1 MHVRLFSLL
10 FLAYL
15 MTGCA
20 LFSNSGAEND
30 EDDLTRRVAQYPAPD
45 PEIKSMLSAYR
56 DSLDE
61 VMGRTIAE
69 VTDTIRFGQ
78 PESPLG
84 NIVAD
89 ALRFRASGELRTFIN
104 VGIIGQDSF
113 RIYFEPGTLTKGD
126 VYEFMPYEN
135 HLVVLTLSG
144 EMLKEL
150 AGQIA
155 VTGGS
160 PVSGLRFRLDDG
172 KASGVL
178 VNAEV
183 IDPGRHY
190 LVATSNYMADG
201 GGRFPAL
208 WKPLH
213 REDLEVS
220 IRDLYIDYFR
230 NKRELSPVTDGRIR
244 Q

>member
-1 MHVRLFSLL
+1 MHVRLFSLF
-10 FLAYL
+10 FLASL
-15 MTGCA
+15 ITGCA
-20 LFSNSGAEND
+20 LLSNSGAENND
-30 EDDLTRRVAQYPAPD
+30 ADLPRPEARYPAPD
-45 PEIKSMLSAYR
+45 PEIESMLSAYR

-61 VMGRTIAE
+61 AMGGVIAE
-69 VTDTIRFGQ
+69 VTDTIRFGR

-89 ALRFRASGELRTFIN
+89 ALRFRAAGELRKFIN
-104 VGIIGQDSF
+104 VGIISQDSF
-113 RIYFEPGTLTKGD
+113 RLYFEPGTLTKGD
-126 VYEFMPYEN
+126 VYEFMPYDN

-155 VTGGS
+155 EAGGA
-160 PVSGLRFRLDDG
+160 PVSGLRFRLADG

-183 IDPGRHY
+183 IDPSRPY

-201 GGRFPAL
+201 GDRFPAL
-208 WKPLH
+208 LEPLD
-213 REDLEVS
+213 REDLDVS